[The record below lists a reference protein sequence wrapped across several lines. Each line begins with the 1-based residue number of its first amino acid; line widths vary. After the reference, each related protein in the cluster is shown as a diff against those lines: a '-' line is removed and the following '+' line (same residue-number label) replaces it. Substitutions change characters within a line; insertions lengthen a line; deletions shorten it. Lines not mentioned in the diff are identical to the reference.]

1 MSITTRTTPHGA
13 VLTIDRQHRR
23 NALDLATLEG
33 LDAAVRGVV
42 EGGARTL
49 ILTGAG
55 GHFCAGADLTE
66 LEDVSFTE
74 RLAEVLGH
82 LAGLP
87 IVTIAAIEGS
97 CMGLGMQLALAC
109 DVRVVA
115 VDARFAIPVAKLGL
129 MVDHWTIDRAT
140 RLFGEGAT
148 RHMVLT
154 AAVLDAE
161 DAWRLGFAQV
171 RGGLADAEALAER
184 TAALAPLSQSG
195 SKLGF
200 EAAAESATD
209 TTAYRNAFARAW
221 ASSDLREGQTAFR
234 ERRTPVFEGR

>member
-1 MSITTRTTPHGA
+1 
-13 VLTIDRQHRR
+13 
-23 NALDLATLEG
+23 
-33 LDAAVRGVV
+33 
-42 EGGARTL
+42 
-49 ILTGAG
+49 
-55 GHFCAGADLTE
+55 
-66 LEDVSFTE
+66 
-74 RLAEVLGH
+74 
-82 LAGLP
+82 
-87 IVTIAAIEGS
+87 
-97 CMGLGMQLALAC
+97 
-109 DVRVVA
+109 
-115 VDARFAIPVAKLGL
+115 
-129 MVDHWTIDRAT
+129 
-140 RLFGEGAT
+140 
-148 RHMVLT
+148 MVLT